1 MKELPEHELLSA
13 CLDGELTAD
22 EQARVEQLLADSPEA
37 RQRLDELRAL
47 SGALQALPAYR
58 VNEDLSPRVLRVA
71 ERRML
76 SEPSVLP
83 AAAPAETSP
92 AVERSSIGRQLSR
105 PRTWLWPAVAVAAA
119 LLMWFRGVDVAGP
132 PAEPKLAMAPKAEAP
147 AAEPPSIQARR
158 KQIDATAPAERPASD
173 MLVGEVDAEKKDAGV
188 KVLAREPAA
197 PAASP
202 APPPAAAPQMAFDRP
217 REEAMEAAGK
227 AAPLTFKAAKT
238 PEAAKAEQQPLLVVQ
253 CRIAGNVSKQRI
265 VQEILATEQSA
276 LADADRMDKSKP
288 GVEGGRKVRQSKAPQ
303 ATMKPASDGSV
314 EFSATRSELLAL
326 LAKLKARTDLFVSV
340 PEPGELGLLE
350 SNANVAR
357 QAFGS
362 SSGQRQVE
370 LLKQQAQENQQFHAA
385 EPTYRV
391 RVELQVAS
399 DAATVGRPAKPS
411 SATSSPSQPA
421 DAPAKGSR

>member
-1 MKELPEHELLSA
+1 
-13 CLDGELTAD
+13 
-22 EQARVEQLLADSPEA
+22 
-37 RQRLDELRAL
+37 
-47 SGALQALPAYR
+47 
-58 VNEDLSPRVLRVA
+58 
-71 ERRML
+71 
-76 SEPSVLP
+76 
-83 AAAPAETSP
+83 
-92 AVERSSIGRQLSR
+92 
-105 PRTWLWPAVAVAAA
+105 
-119 LLMWFRGVDVAGP
+119 MWFRGVDVAGP

-158 KQIDATAPAERPASD
+158 EQIDATAPAERPASD
-173 MLVGEVDAEKKDAGV
+173 MLVGEVGAEKKEAGV
-188 KVLAREPAA
+188 KVLAREPTA

-202 APPPAAAPQMAFDRP
+202 TPPPAAAPQMAFDQP
-217 REEAMEAAGK
+217 QEAMEAAGK

-238 PEAAKAEQQPLLVVQ
+238 PEAAKADQQPLLVVQ
-253 CRIAGNVSKQRI
+253 CRIAGNVSRQRI
-265 VQEILATEQSA
+265 VQEILATEQFAS
-276 LADADRMDKSKP
+276 ADADRMDKSKP
-288 GVEGGRKVRQSKAPQ
+288 DVEGGRKVRQSKAPQ

-350 SNANVAR
+350 SNANAAR

-362 SSGQRQVE
+362 SNGQRQVE

-399 DAATVGRPAKPS
+399 DAATAGPPAKPS

-421 DAPAKGSR
+421 NTPAKGSR